1 MLENV
6 AAKMEQPFADHS
18 ILPAYLLSEFSS
30 SYLKVVLAGDGGD
43 EVFLGYQTYIAH
55 KLFNWYKNIPQNLQ
69 RRVFKIMLM
78 FLPRSDRYFSLSFCL
93 ERLLRSQSR
102 QDIVRHIH
110 WMESFGEERRI
121 LLGSA
126 YRNVEEQYLGFI
138 QDSFITSGD
147 FMSRIQQF
155 DIFTYL
161 SNDILHKSDFAGMRN
176 SQEIRVPFLDPK
188 VVELGLSLPYRLK
201 LKGLRKTKYVLRSAY
216 RNILPRDILV
226 RKKMG
231 FSLPVSSLFRKE
243 LKDILL
249 SFIEDKDTAAFLNAG
264 YIKKMLDEHL
274 KYKANNRKML
284 WNVLIF
290 LIWCKNN
297 EIR

>member
-1 MLENV
+1 
-6 AAKMEQPFADHS
+6 
-18 ILPAYLLSEFSS
+18 
-30 SYLKVVLAGDGGD
+30 
-43 EVFLGYQTYIAH
+43 
-55 KLFNWYKNIPQNLQ
+55 
-69 RRVFKIMLM
+69 
-78 FLPRSDRYFSLSFCL
+78 
-93 ERLLRSQSR
+93 LRSQSR

-110 WMESFGEERRI
+110 WMESFGEERKT

-126 YRNVEEQYLGFI
+126 YRNIERQYLEFVEGN
-138 QDSFITSGD
+138 FITSGD

-161 SNDILHKSDFAGMRN
+161 SNDILYKSDFAGMRN
-176 SQEIRVPFLDPK
+176 SQEIRVPFLDRK

-201 LKGLRKTKYVLRSAY
+201 LKGLRKTKYVLRFAY
-216 RNILPRDILV
+216 RDVLPRDILI

-243 LKDILL
+243 LRNILL
-249 SFIEDKDTAAFLNAG
+249 SFIKDNNEAGFLNAD
-264 YIKKMLDEHL
+264 YIKKLLDEHL
-274 KYKANNRKML
+274 KFKTNNRKML
-284 WNVLIF
+284 WNVLVF